1 MNLFSALKLAPT
13 TLRANLGRSLLT
25 MLGIIIG
32 VAAVA
37 LVVTLGQSARGYIL
51 NQFEGIGANT
61 VIVRPGRQPTGPTGF
76 AETLLT
82 DSLKDREV
90 AALNQKDRVPGV
102 TAIYPAVFVTGAVT
116 FEERIYRPTTLGW
129 SAAALTEI
137 FGIDAAEGELFTE
150 DDIAG
155 TAKVAVIG
163 AKVKEELFG
172 DSTAI
177 GQFITVGS
185 QKLRVVGVLAE
196 QGQVSLFN
204 VDEVVLIPTTTAQ
217 KLIRGINHYDELF
230 IKTES
235 AAEVDA
241 VSEDIKATLRELHN
255 ITNPDKDDFFV
266 TTQAQAIGIVS
277 TVTLALTV
285 FLVAIA
291 AIALVVG
298 GVGIMNIM
306 LVSVTERT
314 GEIGLRKAVGATNRD
329 ILQQFLM
336 EAVVLTVSGG
346 IIGTIIAI
354 SVAIFVTL
362 VVRNRFNLDWPFT
375 FPWFAIFL
383 GVGVS
388 TAIGLAFGIFPARRA
403 AKKDPIE
410 ALRYE

>member
-1 MNLFSALKLAPT
+1 MNFVDALKLAPV

-61 VIVRPGRQPTGPTGF
+61 VIVRPGRQPSGPTGF

-116 FEERIYRPTTLGW
+116 FEERIYRPTMFGW

-137 FGIDAAEGELFTE
+137 FGIDAAEGDLFTA
-150 DDIAG
+150 DDIRDM
-155 TAKVAVIG
+155 AKVAVIG

-204 VDEVVLIPTTTAQ
+204 VDEIVLIPTTTAQ

-241 VSEDIKATLRELHN
+241 VSEDIKTTLRELHN
-255 ITNPDKDDFFV
+255 ITDPAKDDFFV
-266 TTQAQAIGIVS
+266 TTQAQAVGIIS
-277 TVTLALTV
+277 TVTQALTI

-298 GVGIMNIM
+298 GIGIMNIM

-329 ILQQFLM
+329 VLQQFLT

-346 IIGTIIAI
+346 VIGTVIAVVL
-354 SVAIFVTL
+354 SGLVA
-362 VVRNRFNLDWPFT
+362 VVIRNRFNLDWPFT
-375 FPWFAIFL
+375 FPWFAIVL

-388 TAIGLAFGIFPARRA
+388 TAIGLVFGIFPARRA
-403 AKKDPIE
+403 AHKDPIE

>member
-1 MNLFSALKLAPT
+1 MNFVDALKLAPV

-61 VIVRPGRQPTGPTGF
+61 VIVRPGRQPSGPTGF

-116 FEERIYRPTTLGW
+116 FEERIYRPTMFGW

-137 FGIDAAEGELFTE
+137 FGIDAAEGDLFTE
-150 DDIAG
+150 DDIRDM
-155 TAKVAVIG
+155 AKIVVIG

-172 DSTAI
+172 DSTAL
-177 GQFITVGS
+177 GQFIAVGS
-185 QKLRVVGVLAE
+185 QKLRVVGVLAK
-196 QGQVSLFN
+196 QGHVSLFN
-204 VDEVVLIPTTTAQ
+204 VDEAVLIPTTTAQ
-217 KLIRGINHYDELF
+217 KLIRGISHYDELF
-230 IKTES
+230 VKTEN
-235 AAEVDA
+235 AADADA
-241 VSEDIKATLRELHN
+241 VAADITTTLRELHN
-255 ITNPDKDDFFV
+255 ITDPEKDDFFV

-277 TVTLALTV
+277 TVTVSLTV

-298 GVGIMNIM
+298 GIGIMNIM

-329 ILQQFLM
+329 VLQQFLT

-346 IIGTIIAI
+346 VIGTVIAVVL
-354 SVAIFVTL
+354 SGLVA
-362 VVRNRFNLDWPFT
+362 VVIRNRFNLDWPFT
-375 FPWFAIFL
+375 FPWFAIVL

-388 TAIGLAFGIFPARRA
+388 TAIGLVFGIFPARRA
-403 AKKDPIE
+403 AHKDPIE

>member
-1 MNLFSALKLAPT
+1 MNLFTALKLAPT

-61 VIVRPGRQPTGPTGF
+61 IIVRPGRQPSGPTGF

-116 FEERIYRPTTLGW
+116 FEERIYRPTMFGW

-137 FGIDAAEGELFTE
+137 LDIEAAEGELFSE
-150 DDIAG
+150 DDIRDM
-155 TAKVAVIG
+155 AKVAVIG

-204 VDEVVLIPTTTAQ
+204 VDEIVLIPTTTAQ
-217 KLIRGINHYDELF
+217 KLIRGISHYDELF
-230 IKTES
+230 VKTET

-241 VSEDIKATLRELHN
+241 VAEDIKTTLRELHN
-255 ITNPDKDDFFV
+255 ITDPEKDDFFV
-266 TTQAQAIGIVS
+266 TTQAQAVGIVS